1 MPLLIAWL
9 VSFGFA
15 LAHYASPL
23 LDSQIAS
30 PSRQFGLPF
39 ATAPGPN
46 TWLLGQLYGN
56 TVGAYRQR
64 LTSYRAGQ
72 GIHFGLDFSA
82 RCGTPVVAIGDGT
95 VSEVDGSHGS
105 PPHNVVINH
114 AGGLSSL
121 YGHLLER
128 SSLRVGQ
135 KIRRGEV
142 VGKIGDSQ
150 FTCTGAPHLHLE
162 IRDHSHQRFFNPILY
177 IAADWD
183 TLALVGS
190 FGGRGFQRDLS
201 NPRRWQ
207 QPDAQPQAR
216 RGGAVLAN
224 YAQTWPPAV
233 GTNAQPRVLPTGFA
247 GLANNEGVEAKLGS
261 TARRLT
267 SGGCCVNPLWS
278 PDSQTVLFLDRPSGQ
293 SATAIYGIPLGG
305 SGARA
310 VLPVAYY
317 SPDFTHAL
325 LPGSP
330 SLIQRLS
337 DGQQWRLDTRGSN
350 VAWSPKNTAT
360 DRREIAWNVTVTEGN
375 FDQRVTRVFVSGLG
389 GTPRQVLTLY
399 GGGMQGWLDSE
410 TLLLSGKSS
419 PSEPLRRLE
428 TLNIRTGQRSVLAQA
443 NGMRGISASPN
454 GRWIAYYV
462 AFDARERNG
471 MFLLSSSGQRRS
483 LGWFGSYR
491 WRDNNRLVYIA
502 LRPGVQRH
510 NLNEYN
516 LETQTSRVLLE
527 LPKVSY
533 DQWQI
538 SPDGQKL
545 VMVNSADRNLYVV
558 GLPK

>member
-1 MPLLIAWL
+1 MPLLLAWL
-9 VSFGFA
+9 VSLGFA
-15 LAHYASPL
+15 LAHSAAPL
-23 LDSQIAS
+23 PESQVA
-30 PSRQFGLPF
+30 PPNRQFGLPF
-39 ATAPGPN
+39 RTAPGPN

-64 LTSYRAGQ
+64 LSAYRAGQ

-82 RCGTPVVAIGDGT
+82 RCGTEVVAIGDGI

-114 AGGLSSL
+114 VGGLSSL

-135 KIRRGEV
+135 RIRRGEV

-216 RGGAVLAN
+216 RGGAVLASF
-224 YAQTWPPAV
+224 AQTWPPPV
-233 GTNAQPRVLPTGFA
+233 GTNAQPRALPTGFA
-247 GLANNEGVEAKLGS
+247 GLPNNEGLEANPIS
-261 TARRLT
+261 TPRRLT
-267 SGGCCVNPLWS
+267 TGGCCVSPVWS
-278 PDSQTVLFLDRPSGQ
+278 PDSQTVLFLDKPNTQ
-293 SATAIYGIPLGG
+293 SVTAIYGVSLDAT
-305 SGARA
+305 ARA

-317 SPDFTHAL
+317 SPDFKYAL

-330 SLIQRLS
+330 SLIRRLS
-337 DGQQWRLDTRGSN
+337 DGQQWQVDTRGSN
-350 VAWSPKNTAT
+350 VAWSAEN
-360 DRREIAWNVTVTEGN
+360 RQIAWNVTATEGN
-375 FDQRVTRVFVSGLG
+375 FDQRVTRVLVSELG

-410 TLLLSGKSS
+410 TLLLSGKSA
-419 PSEPLRRLE
+419 PSQPLRRLE
-428 TLNIRTGQRSVLAQA
+428 TLNLRTGQRTVLAQA

-471 MFLLSSSGQRRS
+471 MFLLSRSGQRRT

-491 WRDNNRLVYIA
+491 WRDTNRLVYIA

-510 NLNEYN
+510 SLNEYN
-516 LETQTSRVLLE
+516 LEAGTSRVLIE

-533 DQWQI
+533 DQWQV
-538 SPDGQKL
+538 SPDGEKL
-545 VMVNSADRNLYVV
+545 VMVNSVDRNLYVV